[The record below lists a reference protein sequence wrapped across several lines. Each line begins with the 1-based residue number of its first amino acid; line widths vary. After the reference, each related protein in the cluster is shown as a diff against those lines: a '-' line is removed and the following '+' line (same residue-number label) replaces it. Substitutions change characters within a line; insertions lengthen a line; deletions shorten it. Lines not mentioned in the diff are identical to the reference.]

1 MLSLDISQSL
11 ISCLVHLF
19 KFISKVFNKLVW
31 SFIFHV
37 SGAGISD
44 SVMPTWKKKK
54 NLLAWTLNNFCLNLC
69 QKHFNKIIFFSF
81 YVMLMFYV
89 MLPLFYLYICLQK
102 QNMLI
107 NLEEKEVDEIEAIC
121 DLIFECLK
129 FLLSSLDLYFIIP

>member
-11 ISCLVHLF
+11 ISCLVHLL
-19 KFISKVFNKLVW
+19 KFISKVFNKLVL

-37 SGAGISD
+37 SGTGISD
-44 SVMPTWKKKK
+44 SVMPTWKKK
-54 NLLAWTLNNFCLNLC
+54 LLAWTLNNFCLNLC

-81 YVMLMFYV
+81 YVILMFYV
-89 MLPLFYLYICLQK
+89 MFPLFYLYICLQK

-129 FLLSSLDLYFIIP
+129 FLLSSLDPYFIIP

>member
-11 ISCLVHLF
+11 ISCLVHLL
-19 KFISKVFNKLVW
+19 KFISKVFNKLVL

-37 SGAGISD
+37 SGTGISD
-44 SVMPTWKKKK
+44 SVMPTWKKK
-54 NLLAWTLNNFCLNLC
+54 LLAWTLNNFCLNLC

-81 YVMLMFYV
+81 YVML
-89 MLPLFYLYICLQK
+89 PLFYLYICLQK

-107 NLEEKEVDEIEAIC
+107 NVEKKEVDEIEAIC

-129 FLLSSLDLYFIIP
+129 FLLSSLDPYFIIP

>member
-11 ISCLVHLF
+11 ISCLVYLL
-19 KFISKVFNKLVW
+19 KFISKVFNKLVL

-37 SGAGISD
+37 SGTGISD
-44 SVMPTWKKKK
+44 SVMPTWKKK
-54 NLLAWTLNNFCLNLC
+54 LLAWTLNNFCLNLC

-129 FLLSSLDLYFIIP
+129 FLLSSLDPYFIIP